1 MPNPDTRA
9 RYVTGDNAPGFLP
22 DVEPRGPWNSW
33 ADAVRDIARMIE
45 DDADSRLDE
54 VEPDAPDAS
63 DSEDYIRD
71 ALAEAK
77 AELET
82 LRTAERPDGADVV
95 FMGRAFFIRPADP
108 TSRAFLNLQTG
119 ALDDFE
125 LVAVEDLREGDSCD
139 LQGDG
144 YAQGEAFEIAAEF
157 ELFEVIGVERE
168 TADCVR
174 VDFEG
179 ADSVG
184 FPPGHVL
191 RTRRAPDLD
200 ALEAEGWSV
209 ENSHGTEDP
218 DGSRAFYYKD
228 SDGGCSGDYP
238 SESAA
243 LAGAWAELQRRR
255 ANPPRQPFTVI
266 AAVQE
271 GATRGRFWHVMLS
284 SPAAFFERGDTPSEA
299 PEAGAELQE
308 AWEVLAILPGHITPA
323 YLAD

>member
-9 RYVTGDNAPGFLP
+9 RYVTGDNAPGYLP

-33 ADAVRDIARMIE
+33 ADACRDLARNIE
-45 DDADSRLDE
+45 DDAETRLDDADHEAEGDERGDAQSYVRSQLEAARAE
-54 VEPDAPDAS
+54 VEA
-63 DSEDYIRD
+63 
-71 ALAEAK
+71 
-77 AELET
+77 
-82 LRTAERPDGADVV
+82 LRTAEQPAGADVV
-95 FMGRAFFIRPADP
+95 FMGRAFFIRPAEGP
-108 TSRAFLNLQTG
+108 
-119 ALDDFE
+119 DFPSASDAELE
-125 LVAVEDLREGDSCD
+125 LVAVEDLREGDACD

-144 YAQGEAFEIAAEF
+144 YAQGDAFAAAEF
-157 ELFEVIGVERE
+157 ELFEVCGFERE

-191 RTRRAPDLD
+191 RTRRAARHP
-200 ALEAEGWSV
+200 
-209 ENSHGTEDP
+209 
-218 DGSRAFYYKD
+218 Y
-228 SDGGCSGDYP
+228 
-238 SESAA
+238 
-243 LAGAWAELQRRR
+243 
-255 ANPPRQPFTVI
+255 TVI

-299 PEAGAELQE
+299 PEAGAELRE
-308 AWEVLAILPGHITPA
+308 AWEVLAILPGHVTPE